1 MRTEND
7 AARLLERHVEQLRA
21 CRLCKGM
28 ARPAVSGGPVLSKVM
43 LIGQAPGDKEPVLGR
58 PFAWTA
64 GKTLFRWF
72 QEACGIPE
80 ADFRQ
85 RIYMAAV
92 CRCFPG
98 KNPAGGDR
106 VPNDAEILR
115 CSQWLQDEMA
125 ILRPRLVIPVGRLA
139 ISQFLPADKLENIIG
154 REWHVTWKDFNFGLI
169 PLPHPSGAST
179 WHRMEPGKTLL
190 REALRL
196 ISIHP
201 AFANAAKTNS
211 VSRVVHCQDG
221 RGRPR

>member
-28 ARPAVSGGPVLSKVM
+28 ARPAVSGGAVLSNVM

-72 QEACGIPE
+72 EESCGIPE
-80 ADFRQ
+80 ADFRS

-98 KNPAGGDR
+98 KNPKGGDR
-106 VPNDAEILR
+106 VPTEDEVQSCSKWLQAEMEILH
-115 CSQWLQDEMA
+115 
-125 ILRPRLVIPVGRLA
+125 PKLVIAVGRLA

-154 REWHVTWKDFNFGLI
+154 RQWQVAWKGFNFALI
-169 PLPHPSGAST
+169 PLPH
-179 WHRMEPGKTLL
+179 
-190 REALRL
+190 
-196 ISIHP
+196 
-201 AFANAAKTNS
+201 
-211 VSRVVHCQDG
+211 
-221 RGRPR
+221 